1 MSTTFYS
8 FAPAVILTP
17 GGVVTV
23 DETRVS
29 LAEEA
34 TEAVVGTSTVG
45 LVGTEDDFDGD
56 GDEDEEEDGVDEFD
70 ENEEDEDEDEED
82 DATDATDAV
91 VLEEDGLFSA
101 AVCLK
106 AWSMESLFGIAG
118 FVGGVVVLVI

>member
-1 MSTTFYS
+1 M
-8 FAPAVILTP
+8 
-17 GGVVTV
+17 TV

-45 LVGTEDDFDGD
+45 LVGTEDGD
-56 GDEDEEEDGVDEFD
+56 GDEEEEEDGIDEFD
-70 ENEEDEDEDEED
+70 EDEDEEDEDEDEDEDD

-118 FVGGVVVLVI
+118 FVGGVIVLVI